1 MATRLYQ
8 TNPQDAMFQI
18 VEGAGLATTKR
29 IELTVDW
36 DTMASTDLLS
46 GQQARMQVVNALYRM
61 IEYIEQT
68 GKFVVRA

>member
-18 VEGAGLATTKR
+18 TEAAGSATTKR
-29 IELTVDW
+29 VELTVDW
-36 DTMASTDLLS
+36 DTMAATDLLS
-46 GQQARMQVVNALYRM
+46 GQQARMQVINALYRM

-68 GKFVVRA
+68 GKFNVKA

>member
-8 TNPQDAMFQI
+8 TNPQDKMQDI
-18 VEGAGLATTKR
+18 VAGAGSATTKR

-36 DTMASTDLLS
+36 DSMASDGLS
-46 GQQARMQVVNALYRM
+46 GQQARMQTINALYRM

-68 GKFVVRA
+68 DKFNVKA

>member
-8 TNPQDAMFQI
+8 TNAQDAMFQI

-29 IELTVDW
+29 VELTVDW
-36 DTMASTDLLS
+36 DTLATDGLS
-46 GQQARMQVVNALYRM
+46 GQQARMQVINALYRM

-68 GKFVVRA
+68 GKFNVKA